1 MDPTTTKEPFWAMSS
16 DEALRLLAATPEG
29 LTRDEV
35 RKRRSMFGANAIPE
49 KDGVRAPA
57 LLLRQI
63 SSPLI
68 LVLIAAG
75 CATTVLGEWVE
86 TGVIFAAV
94 IVNTAL
100 GFYQE
105 YKAESALARLHAYIH
120 IRARV
125 RRYHGEEE
133 VLAEDVVPGDI
144 IRVRQGDQVPAD
156 ARVIFAQSLEADE
169 AVLTGESLPA
179 EKHSEALSVETG
191 VAERT
196 SMLYRGTLITEGVGD
211 AVVTA
216 TGADTEFGRIT
227 GLIGSA
233 ERAPTPL
240 ERAIARFASRTGL
253 ALVGLVTMLFV
264 LGVWFGYGILET
276 FLIAIAVA
284 VSAVP
289 EGLPIALTVILAV
302 GVERLAKRKAVVRR
316 LLAAETLGSTTLIL
330 TDKTGTLTSARME
343 LAAVAPFAG
352 AEGERELLE
361 AAIANTDVI
370 IENPNDATA
379 QWKMFGRPIEVALV
393 RGAAI
398 RGVSVADRPLPVDQ
412 MPFNSV
418 RKFSVTIHPHG
429 NGFRTVVFG
438 APDVLAAFTDMNEA
452 DHAAVKKEW
461 EIRAAGGERVLGA
474 ACKDTARHHVIH
486 AKDALTGFRFL
497 GLLSFRDP
505 LRPGVAEAIR
515 RIGEAGVRTIM
526 VTGDHRGTAESV
538 AHALGL
544 AQEGSSVLTGDDMRY
559 LKPEE
564 WHARSHE
571 ASVYARV
578 TPEQKSEIVAWYQ
591 SQGEVVA
598 LTGDG
603 VNDAPALARADI
615 GIALG
620 SGSEVAKSAADLVL
634 LDDSFETIVA
644 AIEEGRKILDNIRKV
659 IVYLLSDT
667 LDELLLIG
675 GALIMGLPLPLSALQ
690 ILFVN
695 FFSDSFPAL
704 ALAFEQGVDGL
715 GKRPRTLD
723 RNLFDR
729 TMRVMIVV
737 IGFSTSALLF
747 LFYYT
752 LLRWGFD
759 PALVR
764 TFIFASF
771 ATYTLFLSFSVRS
784 LERSIFTYDPFSNRF
799 LVVGAGIGIVLT
811 AWAVY
816 VPFAQHIFG
825 TVPLPLPWVFGVVG
839 VGLLNILAVEAGK
852 WLLQAPPSKRH
863 V

>member
-1 MDPTTTKEPFWAMSS
+1 M
-16 DEALRLLAATPEG
+16 
-29 LTRDEV
+29 
-35 RKRRSMFGANAIPE
+35 
-49 KDGVRAPA
+49 
-57 LLLRQI
+57 
-63 SSPLI
+63 
-68 LVLIAAG
+68 
-75 CATTVLGEWVE
+75 
-86 TGVIFAAV
+86 
-94 IVNTAL
+94 
-100 GFYQE
+100 
-105 YKAESALARLHAYIH
+105 
-120 IRARV
+120 
-125 RRYHGEEE
+125 
-133 VLAEDVVPGDI
+133 
-144 IRVRQGDQVPAD
+144 
-156 ARVIFAQSLEADE
+156 
-169 AVLTGESLPA
+169 
-179 EKHSEALSVETG
+179 
-191 VAERT
+191 
-196 SMLYRGTLITEGVGD
+196 
-211 AVVTA
+211 
-216 TGADTEFGRIT
+216 
-227 GLIGSA
+227 
-233 ERAPTPL
+233 
-240 ERAIARFASRTGL
+240 
-253 ALVGLVTMLFV
+253 
-264 LGVWFGYGILET
+264 
-276 FLIAIAVA
+276 
-284 VSAVP
+284 
-289 EGLPIALTVILAV
+289 
-302 GVERLAKRKAVVRR
+302 
-316 LLAAETLGSTTLIL
+316 
-330 TDKTGTLTSARME
+330 
-343 LAAVAPFAG
+343 
-352 AEGERELLE
+352 
-361 AAIANTDVI
+361 
-370 IENPNDATA
+370 
-379 QWKMFGRPIEVALV
+379 
-393 RGAAI
+393 
-398 RGVSVADRPLPVDQ
+398 
-412 MPFNSV
+412 
-418 RKFSVTIHPHG
+418 
-429 NGFRTVVFG
+429 
-438 APDVLAAFTDMNEA
+438 
-452 DHAAVKKEW
+452 
-461 EIRAAGGERVLGA
+461 
-474 ACKDTARHHVIH
+474 
-486 AKDALTGFRFL
+486 
-497 GLLSFRDP
+497 
-505 LRPGVAEAIR
+505 
-515 RIGEAGVRTIM
+515 
-526 VTGDHRGTAESV
+526 
-538 AHALGL
+538 
-544 AQEGSSVLTGDDMRY
+544 
-559 LKPEE
+559 
-564 WHARSHE
+564 
-571 ASVYARV
+571 YARV